1 VCEELNIMAN
11 LKFIKATPG
20 LNTTEMLLLLIKAN
34 PQGLTLKVL
43 SNKINRPISMLNI
56 CLKSLIK
63 NKQVEVK
70 LNGMQRVFLPK
81 LA

>member
-1 VCEELNIMAN
+1 MAN